1 MPARTFH
8 YAALSLSA
16 EAADAAALDW
26 LGEFLAPAYTAAAAH
41 DVAAAWTVRLAVDP
55 PDYARCTARRR
66 GGEAVA
72 FLLDSGPARLP
83 LHDADGPGLLAH
95 DAELGVCYRLEGA
108 GAGAGGQVL
117 VLAGSDRARVRSAL
131 MRPLRELGMD
141 AARQRGGL
149 LLHAAACAL
158 HGRAVLIA
166 GPKQAGKTSLLT
178 YLLSVGRQ
186 AGEGPGDGAGAALL
200 GNDRVLIEA
209 TGAGPRAYG
218 VPTVVSIRRGTL
230 ALFPALWQQ
239 VQQARFR
246 LHATLAECADATA
259 PPARL
264 WPDGRLGLTAAQYCA
279 ACSCGAA
286 AFASAALLLFP
297 RRTGAPGGLRLQRLG
312 RAESLR
318 RIGACRLGATTAEVA
333 AGPADRPDKGV
344 GDGLGDRPEAGI
356 RSALFQ
362 ALEPGAPAPAPA
374 AAARALSSLPAYD
387 CALGNDAFADAGAA
401 ESLLRLLEGEAN
413 G

>member
-8 YAALSLSA
+8 YAGLSVRA
-16 EAADAAALDW
+16 EAADAGALDW
-26 LGEFLAPAYTAAAAH
+26 LGEFLAPAYTPAVDHGA
-41 DVAAAWTVRLAVDP
+41 VAAWTVRLEIDP
-55 PDYARCTARRR
+55 PRYAHCTGQSRR
-66 GGEAVA
+66 GEAVA

-83 LHDADGPGLLAH
+83 LHDAGGPGLLAD
-95 DAELGVCYRLEGA
+95 DAELGVCYRVEAA
-108 GAGAGGQVL
+108 GAGARVL
-117 VLAGSDRARVRSAL
+117 VLAGNGRARVRSAL

-158 HGRAVLIA
+158 HGRAVLIV
-166 GPKQAGKTSLLT
+166 GPKEAGKTSLLT
-178 YLLSVGRQ
+178 YLLGAGRR
-186 AGEGPGDGAGAALL
+186 AGDGAGDGAGAALL
-200 GNDRVLIEA
+200 GNDRLLIEA
-209 TGAGPRAYG
+209 TGAGARARG

-239 VQQARFR
+239 VRQARFR
-246 LHATLAECADATA
+246 LHATLAECADAAA

-279 ACSCGAA
+279 ACGCGAA
-286 AFASAALLLFP
+286 ASAPAALLLFP
-297 RRTGAPGGLRLQRLG
+297 RRTGVPGGLRLQRLS
-312 RAESLR
+312 RAEGVR
-318 RIGACRLGATTAEVA
+318 RIGACRLGATVAEAA

-344 GDGLGDRPEAGI
+344 GDGLGDRPDAGI

-362 ALEPGAPAPAPA
+362 ALDPGAPAPAPTA
-374 AAARALSSLPAYD
+374 AVQALSALSAYD
-387 CALGNDAFADAGAA
+387 CALGNDAFADTGAA

-413 G
+413 A